1 LGTLEW
7 VSGVCID
14 NPVPASSALNNSYA
28 LTIRMD
34 EEGDVPVCHHFIS
47 SAGETG
53 YYFIHDEGLC
63 ANWDSFPW
71 SVGDVSETGTNRM
84 P

>member
-1 LGTLEW
+1 M
-7 VSGVCID
+7 
-14 NPVPASSALNNSYA
+14 
-28 LTIRMD
+28 RMD
-34 EEGDVPVCHHFIS
+34 EKGDVPVCHHFIS

-53 YYFIHDEGLC
+53 YYFVHDEGLC